1 MTINCGPTSSL
12 LLQTPSNVDARAVA
26 VVAVGDVRACSSSF
40 ARRRVVPRRVPCPS
54 SPASPASRL
63 RLKETFHVAAPPVEA
78 VSAPVARAENRT
90 EEASPKSAVSAD
102 EAGREE
108 TTDKAETERRL
119 LATSLGR
126 SCAC

>member
-1 MTINCGPTSSL
+1 MRVHLPSL
-12 LLQTPSNVDARAVA
+12 AVA
-26 VVAVGDVRACSSSF
+26 SSRSCPLSF
-40 ARRRVVPRRVPCPS
+40 FFA
-54 SPASPASRL
+54 PASPASRL